1 MAKALIGHVGG
12 PDPRMIME
20 MRRLQERVRSLETE
34 VLRLRAENDA
44 LAAGVSDAHLIILQ
58 TVARRGRAGT
68 AGGVGRLRGA
78 WVRGRRAA
86 TSPPV

>member
-20 MRRLQERVRSLETE
+20 MRRLQERVRTLESE

-44 LAAGVSDAHLIILQ
+44 LAGVTDAQLISLE
-58 TVARRGRAGT
+58 VKEPALA
-68 AGGVGRLRGA
+68 
-78 WVRGRRAA
+78 
-86 TSPPV
+86 

>member
-34 VLRLRAENDA
+34 VLRLRAENDT
-44 LAAGVSDAHLIILQ
+44 LAAGVSDAHLISLD
-58 TVARRGRAGT
+58 VKEPALA
-68 AGGVGRLRGA
+68 
-78 WVRGRRAA
+78 
-86 TSPPV
+86 

>member
-1 MAKALIGHVGG
+1 MAKALVGHVGG

-44 LAAGVSDAHLIILQ
+44 LGAGVSDSELISLD
-58 TVARRGRAGT
+58 VKE
-68 AGGVGRLRGA
+68 
-78 WVRGRRAA
+78 
-86 TSPPV
+86 PVLA